1 MAVNSMFLDIS
12 IVIIIATLF
21 AYLAKKLKQPLI
33 PAYIFAGILIGP
45 VFGLVTDMTTI
56 STLSELGIALMLFIV
71 GLEMNFDRLR
81 HVAFISTVGGL
92 TRSLILFT
100 FGFLIAMGIGFF
112 RIEAIYIGII
122 LAFSSTMVVVKL
134 LSEKRELDTLHGR
147 IIIGILL
154 MEDIIAIIAL
164 SILSTSTISLVGIII
179 SLVKF
184 GILFLIAML
193 GSKFILP
200 RMFKFA
206 AKHMEILFLLS
217 VSVLLSFTVLSKY
230 LGAMLAYMLKFLP
243 ENILVLIRPELS
255 IIIGAF
261 LAGVMLGNLPYY
273 VEIISRVTSL
283 KDFFATIFFVSL
295 GMGLVMSKS
304 IIRPLII
311 FTLFIIIV
319 KPLIT
324 LVLCSYFGYKKRPS
338 FLTAMSLAQI
348 SEFSLIIVAQ
358 GFLLNH
364 ISQSM
369 LSMTVIL
376 AILTMSVSTY
386 FINFETKIYNTF
398 SKWLNWLDKIA
409 GDMSQLEYMPKS
421 KKMVI
426 LCGYNRIGYSILKT
440 LKGMRKNILVVDFNP
455 EVIKDL
461 INKKVPCLY
470 GDVGDIETTDRLDLK
485 KAEMVI
491 STVPDI
497 HNNLMIIKKTRE
509 QNNKAKIFVTTN
521 EIEEALNLYDAGADY
536 VILPHFLGGEHAS
549 ALIRDFDK
557 DINNII
563 ATKVNHIKEL
573 KRRNVLGHK
582 HPRHDH

>member
-549 ALIRDFDK
+549 A
-557 DINNII
+557 
-563 ATKVNHIKEL
+563 
-573 KRRNVLGHK
+573 
-582 HPRHDH
+582 